1 MAFFLQVLCISLNL
15 LLSPTSPPPFS
26 QSTKPQAQTS
36 HNIFTAPSL
45 PPPAPTLLRKGQMN
59 DADCIDTKLFLRSPP
74 YPSPPSLLMSNASSI
89 DLLVDLKEIQS
100 QMPQVAF
107 FPLWEIKRFN
117 SPCLSTLI
125 IIISPSSPFVCL
137 LHRLPLP
144 TAPDCRS
151 LSFPLLTP

>member
-1 MAFFLQVLCISLNL
+1 MPFCKSSLLHYICRQLQPL
-15 LLSPTSPPPFS
+15 LHPFQTVNKKPHSQLSHNTPSAPSPPP
-26 QSTKPQAQTS
+26 
-36 HNIFTAPSL
+36 
-45 PPPAPTLLRKGQMN
+45 LLRKGQMN
-59 DADCIDTKLFLRSPP
+59 DAHCIDTKLFLR
-74 YPSPPSLLMSNASSI
+74 PPSLLMSNASSI

-125 IIISPSSPFVCL
+125 IVISPSSPFVCL

-144 TAPDCRS
+144 QNAPTPPRRLS
-151 LSFPLLTP
+151 LSLSPSSLPN